1 MYMAMCIRRLALFP
15 SGLTSWIFIA
25 SYTHKRPL
33 CGHCASPLQKPSQS
47 VCVFDLT
54 SWGFMVSYTHKRP
67 LRGHFAPPLQKP
79 SQSVCVFDLTS
90 WGFMVK

>member
-33 CGHCASPLQKPSQS
+33 CGHCASPLHEKANRSAP
-47 VCVFDLT
+47 FGLDLLGLHGKIKSEFGSAHT
-54 SWGFMVSYTHKRP
+54 FGTFRQIKGNEA
-67 LRGHFAPPLQKP
+67 LL
-79 SQSVCVFDLTS
+79 
-90 WGFMVK
+90 